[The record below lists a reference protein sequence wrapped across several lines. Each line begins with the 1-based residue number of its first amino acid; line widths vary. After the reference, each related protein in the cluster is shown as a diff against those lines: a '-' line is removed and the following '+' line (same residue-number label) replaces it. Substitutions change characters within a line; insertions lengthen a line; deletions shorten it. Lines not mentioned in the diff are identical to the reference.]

1 MRLLLKKSGDEL
13 VQRIKD
19 ERYIA
24 TYLTDK
30 DDVNYFATVTIPCFF
45 GNNTNY
51 RYQLKVNMSIVKI
64 LIIFLLSIHINQTN
78 YYSFAW
84 YRAFYCL
91 LYSPR

>member
-30 DDVNYFATVTIPCFF
+30 DDANYFATVTIPCFF

-51 RYQLKVNMSIVKI
+51 RYQLKVKMNSNSLFAVYSYQSNK
-64 LIIFLLSIHINQTN
+64 LL
-78 YYSFAW
+78 
-84 YRAFYCL
+84 
-91 LYSPR
+91 